1 MLSKTAYPAA
11 FVPGLSQ
18 WLALLPGCG
27 EFPRHIPLGAPLGAE
42 ELYPVCYDTEDL
54 GIVEL

>member
-1 MLSKTAYPAA
+1 MGVKDYR
-11 FVPGLSQ
+11 VPGLSQ

-27 EFPRHIPLGAPLGAE
+27 EFPRHIPLGAE
-42 ELYPVCYDTEDL
+42 ELYPVCYATEDL